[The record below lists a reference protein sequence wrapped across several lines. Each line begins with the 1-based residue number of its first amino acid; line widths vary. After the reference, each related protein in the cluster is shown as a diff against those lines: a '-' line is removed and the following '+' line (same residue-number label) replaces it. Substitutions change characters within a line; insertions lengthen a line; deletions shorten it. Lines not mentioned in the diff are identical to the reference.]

1 MAFIPPRP
9 FGDTPEARG
18 LQAIWDILWGPDSIF
33 TDTLAIQFQK
43 QATGKYIPKINLP
56 MAKGAVAGMVFRGEF
71 DPTKTD
77 YVVQNVVFIRA
88 GSNAGAFICVK
99 DAPDATHPPTNPD
112 TGNEFWMAW
121 PGSFPLGQWM

>member
-1 MAFIPPRP
+1 MVEVRQRPLRLAATELRVVRAGTTRRTVRMVRRALREIMA
-9 FGDTPEARG
+9 AV
-18 LQAIWDILWGPDSIF
+18 
-33 TDTLAIQFQK
+33 
-43 QATGKYIPKINLP
+43 
-56 MAKGAVAGMVFRGEF
+56 AKGAVAGMVFRGEF